1 MKKEYFLLLII
12 LFGLFMRLIWTTDME
27 WKGDETYMYTAAHE
41 SINKGIFPNVGM
53 ESGGGLVNPGL
64 SVGIFAAIASFTND
78 PIAMDRVVEISN
90 VIAILCFL
98 IFIFYKIDLKEKETW
113 LLGIVLASI
122 SPLAVLFS
130 RKIWAQDMLPI
141 FSFLIILTNF
151 YRNKK
156 SCAFLWGLLG
166 AIIGQIH
173 MSGFFFAFGLF
184 VFTVIHDR
192 YNKINFKWAYWI
204 AGSAIGSISLIPWIL
219 FIIQNPQMSKA
230 SFWHIFQFNF
240 YLYWL
245 LDSLGLNIYYSL
257 RKDFWQFIREPI
269 VAGIPTYL
277 VAVAH
282 LFLVFISFILFNKIL
297 KYFVRIYHLIKQK
310 KLLENIFIGISITKF
325 YLLSILLGLGI
336 FMTLSGTTI
345 YQHYIICAFPFTYIF
360 FVKIF
365 NDNKKIIYSVIIAQL
380 IISASFLTFIH
391 KNNGAENGNYG
402 KAYHAQIEQ
411 KKYN

>member
-12 LFGLFMRLIWTTDME
+12 LLGLLMRLIWTTDME
-27 WKGDETYMYTAAHE
+27 WKGDETYMFTTAHE
-41 SINKGIFPNVGM
+41 SIDKGIFPNVGM

-64 SVGIFAAIASFTND
+64 SVGIFEAIASFTND
-78 PIAMDRVVEISN
+78 PIAMGRVVEISN
-90 VIAILCFL
+90 IIAILSFL
-98 IFIFYKIDLKEKETW
+98 IFVLYKIELKEKEVW
-113 LLGIVLASI
+113 FLGIVLASI

-141 FSFLIILTNF
+141 FSFIIILTNF

-156 SCAFLWGLLG
+156 SCAFLWGLFG

-184 VFTVIHDR
+184 VFTIIHDR
-192 YNKINFKWAYWI
+192 YNKINFKWAYWL
-204 AGSAIGSISLIPWIL
+204 AGSAIGSITLIPWIS
-219 FIIQNPQMSKA
+219 FIIHNPQMSKA

-240 YLYWL
+240 YLYWF
-245 LDSLGLNIYYSL
+245 LDSFGLNIYYSL
-257 RKDFWQFIREPI
+257 RKDFWLFIKEP
-269 VAGIPTYL
+269 VFGGIPTYL

-282 LFLVFISFILFNKIL
+282 LFLVFISFIFLNKIL
-297 KYFVRIYHLIKQK
+297 KYFVKIYQLIKQK
-310 KLLENIFIGISITKF
+310 KLLENLFIGISITKF

-365 NDNKKIIYSVIIAQL
+365 KDNKKIIYSVIIAQL

-402 KAYHAQIEQ
+402 KAYHTQIEQ
-411 KKYN
+411 KK